1 VIASEPGTPLRST
14 PPTPRLTPP
23 ASVTLAQL
31 ALLFARIG
39 LTSFGGGLSAWLYRE
54 VVDARG
60 WLDEDEFLGALTMS
74 QILPG
79 SNVVNLSIYIGHK
92 LRGGLGSLTAV
103 LALLLPPMIVA
114 VLLGIVFAHLSD
126 IQWLHNFLEGLA
138 ASAIGLTASV
148 GLRGARHSLIDGYW
162 PLVLI
167 VVVFVAIGVLHW
179 PLVPVVIALA
189 GCSLLLA
196 RRRL

>member
-1 VIASEPGTPLRST
+1 MT
-14 PPTPRLTPP
+14 PTPRLTPP
-23 ASVTLAQL
+23 TSVTLTQL

-148 GLRGARHSLIDGYW
+148 GLRGARHSLSDGYW
-162 PLVLI
+162 PLAMI
-167 VVVFVAIGVLHW
+167 VAVFIAIGLLHW
-179 PLVPVVIALA
+179 PLVPVVMALA
-189 GCSLLLA
+189 GCSLVLA